1 MAMVGIAITFM
12 SAVIDKGG
20 IMQLRVEGTFPK
32 SLVPTIIK
40 VEPEKGTFGLYKDKD
55 TLIASGQL
63 YGDKKGS
70 NG

>member
-1 MAMVGIAITFM
+1 
-12 SAVIDKGG
+12 
-20 IMQLRVEGTFPK
+20 MQLRVEGTFPK